1 MKISKGSVW
10 QFKGL
15 DTKDTF
21 VVARVVP
28 GAYGTVWYRTVGT
41 NEKLTARPR
50 PDFLANFEPA
60 Q

>member
-21 VVARVVP
+21 SVVAVTP
-28 GAYGTVWYRTVGT
+28 GAYGTVQYKTVGQK
-41 NEKLTARPR
+41 EKPTTRTR
-50 PDFLANFEPA
+50 QEFLANFEPA
-60 Q
+60 T